1 MQGKTGL
8 GIRKG
13 KREREEIGEHKR
25 GPKVK
30 RRRRYKEQEEEERTT
45 DASAALKSCDKVQ
58 ELASFS
64 PGEND
69 ATSGILSHDS
79 QSCASCKSC
88 RLAVLSHI
96 LPARLRLSP
105 PLAQAVSQGL
115 RSFSHPTNSPALCR
129 SSLPRHAPAAPRYF
143 SSPTTAASTV
153 TTVAPRIPRPS
164 CPASYARRRSE
175 LPRRNTAPIAT
186 ATVL

>member
-105 PLAQAVSQGL
+105 PLAQAVSRNL
-115 RSFSHPTNSPALCR
+115 HSFSYPTNL
-129 SSLPRHAPAAPRYF
+129 PAAGPIRLTPRPHTVLF
-143 SSPTTAASTV
+143 SSSSAAASTAVMRCV
-153 TTVAPRIPRPS
+153 TTTDS
-164 CPASYARRRSE
+164 
-175 LPRRNTAPIAT
+175 
-186 ATVL
+186 VL